1 MANTNASDETIEL
14 RSETNNVEVGQ
25 GSDKSSIQSTCPK
38 AQMVMQFYMSDIETQ
53 NLLLFYGKTCFV
65 VYINGIKFVK
75 KNKR

>member
-38 AQMVMQFYMSDIETQ
+38 A
-53 NLLLFYGKTCFV
+53 
-65 VYINGIKFVK
+65 
-75 KNKR
+75 